1 MCSSPT
7 FDSFSFPSRFPLSQS
22 CLNIPFRLPKNTLCK
37 LPPLPC
43 FSSSS
48 HLPRQT
54 VALAIFHSSFSFFH
68 HKALFDANLQ
78 PACPAQLTSPVLH
91 ATLAHA
97 SLQPLV
103 WGGKGVGSQG
113 DGSAQFL
120 CKGPEEQVNAAARE
134 LRNTSVDVLI
144 EEYPSALI

>member
-1 MCSSPT
+1 MFFFFITP
-7 FDSFSFPSRFPLSQS
+7 
-22 CLNIPFRLPKNTLCK
+22 
-37 LPPLPC
+37 
-43 FSSSS
+43 SSSNS
-48 HLPRQT
+48 CSCHFSL
-54 VALAIFHSSFSFFH
+54 FSFFFY

-78 PACPAQLTSPVLH
+78 PACPEQLSSPVLH